1 MIKVNNLAFSYKEK
15 QVLKNI
21 TFSAETG
28 DILAIL
34 GKNAVGK
41 TTLMSVLSGLLE
53 AEAGTISI
61 CGEDTTKKIT
71 ENIKKNIGVM
81 RPITG
86 VFEKMTCFQYLEF
99 VAGLYSISRA
109 RILELSEKYQFS
121 SELKNMIKKC
131 STGTK
136 KKIEFC
142 TAIIHEPLVLFLD
155 EPFESIDP
163 VVVAEMKEYIRAF
176 SQNGKVVLI
185 TSHILDVVQ
194 NICNKYII
202 IDNGIVMHS
211 GVIDNNISYDYS
223 NSLEK
228 IFLKTVKG
236 DEK

>member
-86 VFEKMTCFQYLEF
+86 VLPRS
-99 VAGLYSISRA
+99 V
-109 RILELSEKYQFS
+109 
-121 SELKNMIKKC
+121 
-131 STGTK
+131 
-136 KKIEFC
+136 
-142 TAIIHEPLVLFLD
+142 
-155 EPFESIDP
+155 
-163 VVVAEMKEYIRAF
+163 
-176 SQNGKVVLI
+176 
-185 TSHILDVVQ
+185 
-194 NICNKYII
+194 
-202 IDNGIVMHS
+202 
-211 GVIDNNISYDYS
+211 
-223 NSLEK
+223 
-228 IFLKTVKG
+228 
-236 DEK
+236 